1 MVKEKDEALYV
12 IPLQRVYWGGS
23 RRTRGKR
30 AIRLIKEFVKR
41 HFKAERVIIDNMV
54 NEYIFS
60 YKIEKPPR
68 RIAVKVIKIDEG
80 IYKVLL
86 AVPVQSPGK

>member
-12 IPLQRVYWGGS
+12 VPLQRVYWGGS

-30 AIRLIKEFVKR
+30 AIRLIKEFVER
-41 HFKAERVIIDNMV
+41 HFKAKRVIIDNMV
-54 NEYIFS
+54 SEYIFS

-86 AVPVQSPGK
+86 AVPVRTPGK

>member
-1 MVKEKDEALYV
+1 MPKEKDEALYV

-23 RRTRGKR
+23 RRNRGRR
-30 AIRLIKEFVKR
+30 AIRLIQEFVKR
-41 HFKAERVIIDNMV
+41 HFGAERVIIDNMV
-54 NEYIFS
+54 NEYILS

-68 RIAVKVIKIDEG
+68 RIAVKVIKIDEK

-86 AVPVQSPGK
+86 AVPVRSTSK

>member
-12 IPLQRVYWGGS
+12 VPLQRVYWGGS

-30 AIRLIKEFVKR
+30 AIRLIKEFVER
-41 HFKAERVIIDNMV
+41 HFKAKRVIIDNMV
-54 NEYIFS
+54 SEYIFS

-68 RIAVKVIKIDEG
+68 RIAVKVIEIDDG

-86 AVPVQSPGK
+86 AVPVRTPGK

>member
-30 AIRLIKEFVKR
+30 AIRLIKEFVER

-54 NEYIFS
+54 SEYIFS

-86 AVPVQSPGK
+86 AVPVRTPGK

>member
-1 MVKEKDEALYV
+1 MVKEKDEAVYI
-12 IPLQRVYWGGS
+12 IPLSRVYWGGS

-30 AIRLIKEFVKR
+30 AVRLIREFVKR
-41 HFKAERVIIDNMV
+41 HFGADRVIVDNMV

-68 RIAVKVIKIDEG
+68 RIAVKVIKIDEK

-86 AVPVQSPGK
+86 AVPVKRSSK

>member
-30 AIRLIKEFVKR
+30 AIRLIKEFVER
-41 HFKAERVIIDNMV
+41 HFKAKRVIIDNMV
-54 NEYIFS
+54 SEYIFS

-86 AVPVQSPGK
+86 AVPVRTPGK

>member
-30 AIRLIKEFVKR
+30 AIRLIKEFVER
-41 HFKAERVIIDNMV
+41 HFKAKRVIIDNMV

-86 AVPVQSPGK
+86 AVPIRTPSK

>member
-30 AIRLIKEFVKR
+30 AIRLIKEFVER
-41 HFKAERVIIDNMV
+41 HFKAKRVIIDNMV
-54 NEYIFS
+54 SEYIFS

-68 RIAVKVIKIDEG
+68 RIAVKVIKIDED

-86 AVPVQSPGK
+86 AVPVRTPGK

>member
-12 IPLQRVYWGGS
+12 IPLQRIYWGGS

-30 AIRLIKEFVKR
+30 AIRLIKEFVER
-41 HFKAERVIIDNMV
+41 HFKAKRVIIDNMV

-68 RIAVKVIKIDEG
+68 RVAVKVIKIDEG

-86 AVPVQSPGK
+86 AVPIRTPDK

>member
-12 IPLQRVYWGGS
+12 VPLQRVYWGGS

-30 AIRLIKEFVKR
+30 AIRLIKEFVER
-41 HFKAERVIIDNMV
+41 HFKAKRVIIDNMV
-54 NEYIFS
+54 SEYIFS

-68 RIAVKVIKIDEG
+68 RIAVKVIEIDEG

-86 AVPVQSPGK
+86 AVPVRTPGK

>member
-12 IPLQRVYWGGS
+12 VPLQRVYWGGS

-30 AIRLIKEFVKR
+30 AIRLIKEFVER
-41 HFKAERVIIDNMV
+41 HFKAKRVIIDNMV
-54 NEYIFS
+54 SEYIFS

-68 RIAVKVIKIDEG
+68 RIAVKVIKIDDG

-86 AVPVQSPGK
+86 AVPVRTPGK

>member
-12 IPLQRVYWGGS
+12 VPLQRVYWGGS

-30 AIRLIKEFVKR
+30 AIRLIKEFVER
-41 HFKAERVIIDNMV
+41 HFKAKRVIIDNMV
-54 NEYIFS
+54 SEYIFS

-68 RIAVKVIKIDEG
+68 RIAVKIIKIDEG
-80 IYKVLL
+80 IYMVLL
-86 AVPVQSPGK
+86 AVPVRAPGK

>member
-12 IPLQRVYWGGS
+12 VPLQRVYWRGS

-30 AIRLIKEFVKR
+30 AIRLIKEFVER
-41 HFKAERVIIDNMV
+41 HFKAKRVIIDNMV
-54 NEYIFS
+54 SEYIFS

-86 AVPVQSPGK
+86 AVPVRTPGK

>member
-1 MVKEKDEALYV
+1 MVREKDEALYI
-12 IPLQRVYWGGS
+12 IPLQRVYWGGR

-30 AIRLIKEFVKR
+30 AVRLIRDFVKR
-41 HFKAERVIIDNMV
+41 HFNADRVIIDNMV

-60 YKIEKPPR
+60 RKIEKPPR
-68 RIAVKVIKIDEG
+68 RIAVKVIRIDEG

-86 AVPVQSPGK
+86 AVPIKSQG

>member
-1 MVKEKDEALYV
+1 MVKEKDEAIYV
-12 IPLQRVYWGGS
+12 IPLSRVYWGGS

-30 AIRLIKEFVKR
+30 AIRLIREFVRR
-41 HFKAERVIIDNMV
+41 HFNAERVILDNMV

-68 RIAVKVIKIDEG
+68 RIAVKVIEIDEK

-86 AVPVQSPGK
+86 AVPVKRSAK

>member
-86 AVPVQSPGK
+86 AVPVRSQGK

>member
-12 IPLQRVYWGGS
+12 VPLQRVYWGGS

-30 AIRLIKEFVKR
+30 AIRLIKEFVER
-41 HFKAERVIIDNMV
+41 HFKAKRVIIDNMV
-54 NEYIFS
+54 SEYIFS

-68 RIAVKVIKIDEG
+68 RIAVKIIKIDEG

-86 AVPVQSPGK
+86 AVPVRTPGK